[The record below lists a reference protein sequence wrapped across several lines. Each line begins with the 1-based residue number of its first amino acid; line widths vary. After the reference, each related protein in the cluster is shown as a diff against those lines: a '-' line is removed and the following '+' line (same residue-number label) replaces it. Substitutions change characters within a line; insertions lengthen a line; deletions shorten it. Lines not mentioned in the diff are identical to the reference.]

1 MHVDPINKYNVKL
14 IEDIY
19 DAYPPEQADW
29 IVEKFRKGGL
39 FSVAPIQEEELEY
52 SIDGIDANDLE
63 SGLDPKKGNWV
74 VKRYDENGNLIEE
87 EFDPN
92 GYLVKRRLYDKDGKL
107 KTEEE
112 FGPDGKVLTTWKIE
126 YDKNGK
132 PIKD

>member
-1 MHVDPINKYNVKL
+1 M
-14 IEDIY
+14 
-19 DAYPPEQADW
+19 ADR

-39 FSVAPIQEEELEY
+39 FAVEPIKEEELEY
-52 SIDGIDANDLE
+52 SIDGLDPADLE
-63 SGLDPKKGNWV
+63 SGLSKPGNKIV
-74 VKRYDENGNLIEE
+74 RRFDENGNPIEE
-87 EFDPN
+87 EFDED

-112 FGPDGKVLTTWKIE
+112 FGPDGKVKTRREIE